1 MSNVSILSNAVA
13 VSNGKVTTTSLKIA
27 EVFGKLHKDVLK
39 VIESLQVPDNWHK
52 RNFALMQIDRKIGNG
67 AIRKDKA
74 YSITRD
80 GFTLLV
86 MGFTGKAAMQFK
98 IAYLEEFNRMEAELR
113 RMQAGVPSVPSVS
126 VRKSPCPPP
135 VQPEPYFVPEATYF
149 NVPVMS
155 TRALAKLLGV
165 PKYRIYNARANCR
178 VKLAAGIDFFPVR
191 THQELRTG
199 GCASVFGNLIGNID
213 LFMESG
219 AKKVSDYLRYGI
231 TTPPMLR
238 SPWLPPPKPAQPEKT
253 VQPPALNLPRRASGV
268 IRQEYG
274 YRLDDAFFEDDTV
287 ERALRE
293 LYKAGYDVGP
303 ALAKAEFMRAAL
315 RRVRSV
321 HQIFGDVLK
330 IESSHSITTAGTCSG
345 WVGRPPAR

>member
-98 IAYLEEFNRMEAELR
+98 IAYLEEFNRMETELR
-113 RMQAGVPSVPSVS
+113 RMQAGVPSVPSVP
-126 VRKSPCPPP
+126 VRKSPCPTP

-178 VKLAAGIDFFPVR
+178 VKLAAGIDFFPG
-191 THQELRTG
+191 QD
-199 GCASVFGNLIGNID
+199 A
-213 LFMESG
+213 SG
-219 AKKVSDYLRYGI
+219 APHRWLRFGVRESD
-231 TTPPMLR
+231 
-238 SPWLPPPKPAQPEKT
+238 
-253 VQPPALNLPRRASGV
+253 
-268 IRQEYG
+268 RQY
-274 YRLDDAFFEDDTV
+274 
-287 ERALRE
+287 
-293 LYKAGYDVGP
+293 
-303 ALAKAEFMRAAL
+303 
-315 RRVRSV
+315 RSV
-321 HQIFGDVLK
+321 HGIRG
-330 IESSHSITTAGTCSG
+330 
-345 WVGRPPAR
+345 

>member
-1 MSNVSILSNAVA
+1 MQNVSIFKFEESFTVRTVIKDNEPWFVA
-13 VSNGKVTTTSLKIA
+13 
-27 EVFGKLHKDVLK
+27 KDVCDVLGLTNPSEALK
-39 VIESLQVPDNWHK
+39 SLDNDEKTTLRNSEGRAGAGAQCFNIINESGLYALVIRSNKPN
-52 RNFALMQIDRKIGNG
+52 ARKFRKWITSEVLP
-67 AIRKDKA
+67 AIRK
-74 YSITRD
+74 
-80 GFTLLV
+80 
-86 MGFTGKAAMQFK
+86 TGRYA
-98 IAYLEEFNRMEAELR
+98 
-113 RMQAGVPSVPSVS
+113 VPSVP
-126 VRKSPCPPP
+126 VRESPCSE
-135 VQPEPYFVPEATYF
+135 QPELPLSAPYFIPETTYF

-199 GCASVFGNLIGNID
+199 GCASVFGNLISNID

-238 SPWLPPPKPAQPEKT
+238 SPWLLPPKPEQPEKPA
-253 VQPPALNLPRRASGV
+253 QPPALNLPRRASGM

-303 ALAKAEFMRAAL
+303 ALAKAEFMRATL

-330 IESSHSITTAGTCSG
+330 IESSHSITTAGSCSG
-345 WVGRPPAR
+345 WVGHPPAR

>member
-13 VSNGKVTTTSLKIA
+13 VSDGKVTTTSLKIA
-27 EVFGKLHKDVLK
+27 EVFDKLHKDVLK
-39 VIESLQVPDNWHK
+39 AIEKLQLPDNWRE
-52 RNFALMQIDRKIGNG
+52 RNFAPSSTEQKMPNGGVKQIPMYN
-67 AIRKDKA
+67 
-74 YSITRD
+74 ITRD
-80 GFTLLV
+80 GFVILV

-98 IAYLEEFNRMEAELR
+98 IAYLEEFNRMETELR
-113 RMQAGVPSVPSVS
+113 RMQAGVPSVPSVP
-126 VRKSPCPPP
+126 VRKSPCPTP

-199 GCASVFGNLIGNID
+199 GCASVFGNLISNID

-238 SPWLPPPKPAQPEKT
+238 SPWLLPPKPEQPEKPA
-253 VQPPALNLPRRASGV
+253 QPPALNLPRRASGM

-303 ALAKAEFMRAAL
+303 ALAKAAFMRGVL

-321 HQIFGDVLK
+321 YQTFGDALK
-330 IESSHSITTAGTCSG
+330 IESNHSITAGGTCSG
-345 WVGRPPAR
+345 WVGHPPAR

>member
-27 EVFGKLHKDVLK
+27 EVFGKEHFH
-39 VIESLQVPDNWHK
+39 VIRDIEKLQVPVEWHK
-52 RNFALMQIDRKIGNG
+52 SNFGVMQITRQIGNG
-67 AIRKDKA
+67 ATRKDKA

-113 RMQAGVPSVPSVS
+113 RIQTG
-126 VRKSPCPPP
+126 KS
-135 VQPEPYFVPEATYF
+135 VQPELPLESVPYFVPEATYF

-238 SPWLPPPKPAQPEKT
+238 SPWLLPPKPEQPEKPA
-253 VQPPALNLPRRASGV
+253 QPPALNLPRRASGM

-303 ALAKAEFMRAAL
+303 ALAKAEFMRATL

>member
-1 MSNVSILSNAVA
+1 
-13 VSNGKVTTTSLKIA
+13 
-27 EVFGKLHKDVLK
+27 
-39 VIESLQVPDNWHK
+39 
-52 RNFALMQIDRKIGNG
+52 
-67 AIRKDKA
+67 
-74 YSITRD
+74 
-80 GFTLLV
+80 
-86 MGFTGKAAMQFK
+86 
-98 IAYLEEFNRMEAELR
+98 MEAELR
-113 RMQAGVPSVPSVS
+113 RMQTGASSVPSVS
-126 VRKSPCPPP
+126 VRESPCPPP

-178 VKLAAGIDFFPVR
+178 VRLAAGIDFFPVR

-238 SPWLPPPKPAQPEKT
+238 SPWLPPPKPEQPEKPA
-253 VQPPALNLPRRASGV
+253 QPPALNLPRRASGM

-274 YRLDDAFFEDDTV
+274 YRLDDAFFDDDTV

-303 ALAKAEFMRAAL
+303 ALAKAEFMRATL

>member
-27 EVFGKLHKDVLK
+27 EVFGKEHFH
-39 VIESLQVPDNWHK
+39 VIRDIEKLQVPVEWHK
-52 RNFALMQIDRKIGNG
+52 SNFGVMQITRQIGNG
-67 AIRKDKA
+67 ATRKDKA

-113 RMQAGVPSVPSVS
+113 RIQTG
-126 VRKSPCPPP
+126 KS
-135 VQPEPYFVPEATYF
+135 VQPELPLESVPYFVPEATYF

-199 GCASVFGNLIGNID
+199 GCASVFGNLISNID

-238 SPWLPPPKPAQPEKT
+238 SPWLLPPKPEQPEKPA
-253 VQPPALNLPRRASGV
+253 QPPALNLPRRASGM

-274 YRLDDAFFEDDTV
+274 YRLDDAFFDDDTV

-303 ALAKAEFMRAAL
+303 ALAKAEFMRATL

>member
-98 IAYLEEFNRMEAELR
+98 IAYLEEFNRMETELR
-113 RMQAGVPSVPSVS
+113 RMQTGASSVPSVP
-126 VRKSPCPPP
+126 VRESPCSP
-135 VQPEPYFVPEATYF
+135 VQPEPPYFVPEATYF

-178 VKLAAGIDFFPVR
+178 VRLAAGIDFFPVR

-199 GCASVFGNLIGNID
+199 GCASVFENLISNID
-213 LFMESG
+213 LFTESG

-238 SPWLPPPKPAQPEKT
+238 PPWLLLPKPAQSEKT
-253 VQPPALNLPRRASGV
+253 ALPPVLNLPRRASGM

-303 ALAKAEFMRAAL
+303 ALAKAEFMRATL
-315 RRVRSV
+315 RRIRSV
-321 HQIFGDVLK
+321 YQIFGDALK

>member
-98 IAYLEEFNRMEAELR
+98 IAYLEEFNRMETELR
-113 RMQAGVPSVPSVS
+113 RMQAGVPSVPSVP
-126 VRKSPCPPP
+126 VRKSPCPTP

-199 GCASVFGNLIGNID
+199 GCASVFGNLISNID

-238 SPWLPPPKPAQPEKT
+238 SPWLLPPKPEQPEKPA
-253 VQPPALNLPRRASGV
+253 QPPALNLPRRASGM

-274 YRLDDAFFEDDTV
+274 YRLDDAFFDDDTV

-303 ALAKAEFMRAAL
+303 ALAKAEFMRATL